1 MSDFTA
7 KIIAQLDT
15 SKIPSQIAQIGKK
28 GIDLSNV
35 RIKNAQM
42 DTKGLTAQV
51 QAALNKQS
59 FSINLGKVN
68 IGGITNNA
76 AKSISQSLNSR
87 IYSQLNT
94 GQIEASIAKVTAQY
108 EKLSTTGHAKLTQI
122 QSDIER
128 LNVLN
133 SKMATTSSTEHLNKS
148 YTEFNTLLSRV
159 KNNLTSVSA
168 ESKMMAS
175 SLQVKTLD
183 NKMSVWMQ
191 NNSKATK
198 DFGASIDTL
207 RSKLKSM
214 SASGTL
220 TTTQLKGIENEF
232 KSVTIAAQQAGKLGK
247 TFGDTFKSSFSSI
260 TKYVSAST
268 LIFSAVNTLRQG
280 VTTVKELDSA
290 LIDLQKTAQ
299 ATASQLTNFYY
310 HANDVAKEYGATTQ
324 EIIQSAAD
332 WSRLGYS
339 LNDSKLMAQYSSM
352 FKSISPGM
360 DIDTATT
367 GLVSV
372 MKAYGIEAEDVL
384 DGVMSKINKIGNTAA
399 TSNDQ
404 IIEGLQQSSAAMA
417 TMGSSL
423 DENIALFTAAQEIT
437 QDASKVGNALRSI
450 SMRIRGYN
458 EETEE
463 LDDSL
468 VNITGDVIDL
478 TKTASN
484 PNGVSLFT
492 DETQTEY
499 KSVYTYLQDI
509 SKIYDELG
517 AKEQQQLLEK
527 LFGKNRA
534 SVGAALL
541 DNFSAAEKAMSD
553 MSNSAGSAEAEMATI
568 TQSLEYKL
576 NALKETSTGIF
587 QNLFKK
593 EDFSAVIDVL
603 TSVLEVVD
611 AVTEKLGLFGTIGA
625 GIGLTA
631 FIKNFSQLKELG
643 NLTLER
649 V

>member
-133 SKMATTSSTEHLNKS
+133 SKMSTTSSTEHLTKS
-148 YTEFNTLLSRV
+148 YSEFNTLLSRV
-159 KNNLTSVSA
+159 KNSLTSVSA

-175 SLQVKTLD
+175 SLQIQTLD
-183 NKMSVWMQ
+183 NKMSVWLQ

-198 DFGASIDTL
+198 DFGASIDAL

-220 TTTQLKGIENEF
+220 TTTQLKNIENEF

-268 LIFSAVNTLRQG
+268 LIFSAVNTLKQG
-280 VTTVKELDSA
+280 ATTVKELDSA

-310 HANDVAKEYGATTQ
+310 EANDVAKE
-324 EIIQSAAD
+324 
-332 WSRLGYS
+332 
-339 LNDSKLMAQYSSM
+339 
-352 FKSISPGM
+352 KS
-360 DIDTATT
+360 
-367 GLVSV
+367 
-372 MKAYGIEAEDVL
+372 EA
-384 DGVMSKINKIGNTAA
+384 K
-399 TSNDQ
+399 
-404 IIEGLQQSSAAMA
+404 
-417 TMGSSL
+417 
-423 DENIALFTAAQEIT
+423 
-437 QDASKVGNALRSI
+437 RS
-450 SMRIRGYN
+450 
-458 EETEE
+458 
-463 LDDSL
+463 
-468 VNITGDVIDL
+468 
-478 TKTASN
+478 
-484 PNGVSLFT
+484 
-492 DETQTEY
+492 
-499 KSVYTYLQDI
+499 
-509 SKIYDELG
+509 
-517 AKEQQQLLEK
+517 
-527 LFGKNRA
+527 
-534 SVGAALL
+534 
-541 DNFSAAEKAMSD
+541 
-553 MSNSAGSAEAEMATI
+553 
-568 TQSLEYKL
+568 
-576 NALKETSTGIF
+576 
-587 QNLFKK
+587 
-593 EDFSAVIDVL
+593 
-603 TSVLEVVD
+603 
-611 AVTEKLGLFGTIGA
+611 
-625 GIGLTA
+625 
-631 FIKNFSQLKELG
+631 
-643 NLTLER
+643 
-649 V
+649 

>member
-7 KIIAQLDT
+7 RIIAQLDT
-15 SKIPSQIAQIGKK
+15 SKIQGQISKIGKNA
-28 GIDLSNV
+28 ISLDNV
-35 RIKNAQM
+35 TIKNVKMQTSNLAS
-42 DTKGLTAQV
+42 QV

-59 FSINLGKVN
+59 FSINLGKIN
-68 IGGITNNA
+68 IGGISNNA

-133 SKMATTSSTEHLNKS
+133 SKMATTSSTEHLTKS
-148 YTEFNTLLSRV
+148 YAEFNTLLSRV
-159 KNNLTSVSA
+159 KNNLTTVSA
-168 ESKMMAS
+168 ESKIMAS
-175 SLQVKTLD
+175 SLQIKTLD
-183 NKMSVWMQ
+183 NKMSVWLE
-191 NNSKATK
+191 NNSRATK
-198 DFGASIDTL
+198 DFGASIDAL

-220 TTTQLKGIENEF
+220 TTAQLKNIENEF

-247 TFGDTFKSSFSSI
+247 TFGDTFKGAFSSI

-268 LIFSAVNTLRQG
+268 LIYASFNEIRKG
-280 VTTVKELDSA
+280 ITTVKELDSA

-299 ATASQLTNFYY
+299 ATATQLTDFYY
-310 HANDVAKEYGATTQ
+310 QANDVAKQYGATTQ

-339 LNDSKLMAQYSSM
+339 LDDSKLMAQYSSM

-367 GLVSV
+367 GLVSI
-372 MKAYGIEAEDVL
+372 MKAYGVEAEDVL
-384 DGVMSKINKIGNTAA
+384 DGVMSKINEIGNTAA

-404 IIEGLQQSSAAMA
+404 IVEGLQQSSAAMA

-492 DETQTEY
+492 DKNQTEY
-499 KSVYTYLQDI
+499 KSIYTYLQEI

-534 SVGAALL
+534 SVGAAILE
-541 DNFSAAEKAMSD
+541 NFSAAEKAMAT
-553 MSNSAGSAEAEMATI
+553 MSNSAGSAEAEMSTI
-568 TQSLEYKL
+568 AESLEYKL
-576 NALKETSTGIF
+576 NALKETGTGIF

-593 EDFSAVIDVL
+593 EDMSAIISGLTSILEVID
-603 TSVLEVVD
+603 T
-611 AVTEKLGLFGTIGA
+611 VTEKLGLFGSIGVGV
-625 GIGLTA
+625 GIGA
-631 FIKNFSQLKELG
+631 FIKNFD
-643 NLTLER
+643 
-649 V
+649 